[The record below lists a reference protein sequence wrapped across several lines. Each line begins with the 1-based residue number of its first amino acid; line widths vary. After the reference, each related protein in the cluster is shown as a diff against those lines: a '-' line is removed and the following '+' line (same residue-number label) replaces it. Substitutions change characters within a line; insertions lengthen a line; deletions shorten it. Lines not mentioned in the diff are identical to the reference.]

1 MTDKVKHSGI
11 YERMVSDEH
20 DFLGQAAY
28 SIYKARKREF
38 IIRKQAELGTAR
50 VPEELVNEFV
60 EAQSDYTL
68 RLYKNQ
74 AEDVFREFLDS
85 SYGSEIAK
93 EKERIAQDYREKYEK
108 LADAVKPSFWYGVLQ
123 GMVASFL
130 FVLAGYIILKMNGSW
145 DILLSNLFK

>member
-1 MTDKVKHSGI
+1 MADKVKHSGI

-85 SYGSEIAK
+85 SYGDEIAK
-93 EKERIAQDYREKYEK
+93 EKDRIAHEYREKYEK
-108 LADAVKPSFWYGVLQ
+108 FAEAVKPSFWYGVLQ
-123 GMVASFL
+123 GIVASFL

>member
-1 MTDKVKHSGI
+1 MADKVKHSGI

-60 EAQSDYTL
+60 EAQSDYT
-68 RLYKNQ
+68 
-74 AEDVFREFLDS
+74 S
-85 SYGSEIAK
+85 SYGNEIAK
-93 EKERIAQDYREKYEK
+93 EKERIAHEYREKYEK
-108 LADAVKPSFWYGVLQ
+108 LAESVKPSFWYGVLQ
-123 GMVASFL
+123 GVVSSFL